1 MKIKKPIL
9 TILVLA
15 AIATGL
21 YIIQITVGFPPS
33 DATGSAIKGVQKAN
47 KYKIED
53 DTEVELVGENVQIL
67 LQNDEFQ
74 ALMKDKNFTELIASE
89 SFAELTKNTDF
100 LELTQNQDFSELME
114 NGGLSDLSLIHI

>member
-9 TILVLA
+9 TILLLA
-15 AIATGL
+15 SIAIGL

-74 ALMKDKNFTELIASE
+74 ALMKDKKPDVFKLYACI
-89 SFAELTKNTDF
+89 
-100 LELTQNQDFSELME
+100 
-114 NGGLSDLSLIHI
+114 I

>member
-15 AIATGL
+15 AIAIGL

-74 ALMKDKNFTELIASE
+74 ALMKDENFTEMIDSE
-89 SFAELTKNTDF
+89 SFAELAKNTDF
-100 LELTQNQDFSELME
+100 LDLTQNR
-114 NGGLSDLSLIHI
+114 

>member
-9 TILVLA
+9 TILLLA
-15 AIATGL
+15 SIAIGL

-74 ALMKDKNFTELIASE
+74 GI
-89 SFAELTKNTDF
+89 
-100 LELTQNQDFSELME
+100 Q
-114 NGGLSDLSLIHI
+114 DLSNS